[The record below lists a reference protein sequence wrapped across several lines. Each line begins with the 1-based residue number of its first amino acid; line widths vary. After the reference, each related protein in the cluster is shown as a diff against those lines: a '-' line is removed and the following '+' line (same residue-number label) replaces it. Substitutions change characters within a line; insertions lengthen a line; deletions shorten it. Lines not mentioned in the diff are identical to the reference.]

1 MSKFKERLLKNMQTQ
16 IRIRQQLI
24 ININFSDMVNYYL
37 EVVLTNIKSL
47 LIKKKKKT
55 FERITTIK

>member
-47 LIKKKKKT
+47 LIKKKKT